1 VHVDVI
7 FDKIAPPVFFFLSFR
22 YHCFVS
28 FVVYRA
34 KTISSIRLTEMS
46 DGLVISSGSRSFL
59 ASLNRQA
66 TILAAPRNVGFLAD
80 LGRMNE

>member
-1 VHVDVI
+1 MHGWPFGSHALLRLVL
-7 FDKIAPPVFFFLSFR
+7 FFQVSFR
-22 YHCFVS
+22 FFS

-46 DGLVISSGSRSFL
+46 DGFVIDSDSSFRS
-59 ASLNRQA
+59 SLNKRA

>member
-1 VHVDVI
+1 MQGLPFGSHAVRRLVL
-7 FDKIAPPVFFFLSFR
+7 FFQVSFR
-22 YHCFVS
+22 FVS

-46 DGLVISSGSRSFL
+46 DGFVIDSDSSCRL
-59 ASLNRQA
+59 SLNKRA

-80 LGRMNE
+80 LERMNE